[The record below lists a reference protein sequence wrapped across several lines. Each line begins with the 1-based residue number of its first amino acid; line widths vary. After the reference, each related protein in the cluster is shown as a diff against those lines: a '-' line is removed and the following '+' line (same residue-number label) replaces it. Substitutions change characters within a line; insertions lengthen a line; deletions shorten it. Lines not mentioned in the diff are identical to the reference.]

1 MGICESDLNSSWL
14 NIESISGKN
23 TKNNNNSKIIS
34 LKNNKEKYTNFKL
47 KQKKSSSNEII
58 LNNHPNLQK
67 YEPSKEMDNSNT
79 ISFEENSKTNEE
91 ELIIKGKLNLNCK
104 NKENDFDNKSFM
116 NLFKSQGGVVLKADS
131 KDKYEINSQKENVIL
146 YDFEKDE
153 ISEINSQSSLGG
165 ISLATK
171 KYKLDLKSESDN
183 GKYID
188 YTLMHNKLCLKK
200 NINCDSKTLSTNK
213 IKKPKINLNNYL
225 NNTFS
230 INHNITNHTR
240 NNNKQIYNSHTYTSK
255 NYKKHSYHK
264 MNNGCHYQNSLLSN
278 YDNKTND
285 TGDEESAGSFI
296 KAPKN
301 G

>member
-1 MGICESDLNSSWL
+1 M
-14 NIESISGKN
+14 
-23 TKNNNNSKIIS
+23 
-34 LKNNKEKYTNFKL
+34 
-47 KQKKSSSNEII
+47 
-58 LNNHPNLQK
+58 
-67 YEPSKEMDNSNT
+67 
-79 ISFEENSKTNEE
+79 
-91 ELIIKGKLNLNCK
+91 
-104 NKENDFDNKSFM
+104 
-116 NLFKSQGGVVLKADS
+116 
-131 KDKYEINSQKENVIL
+131 
-146 YDFEKDE
+146 
-153 ISEINSQSSLGG
+153 GG

-255 NYKKHSYHK
+255 NYKKH
-264 MNNGCHYQNSLLSN
+264 
-278 YDNKTND
+278 
-285 TGDEESAGSFI
+285 
-296 KAPKN
+296 
-301 G
+301 